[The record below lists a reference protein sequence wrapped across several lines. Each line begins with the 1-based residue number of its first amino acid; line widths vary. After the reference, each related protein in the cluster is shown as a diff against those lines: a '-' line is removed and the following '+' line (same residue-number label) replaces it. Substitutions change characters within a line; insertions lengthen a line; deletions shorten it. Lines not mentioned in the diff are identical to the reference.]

1 MAFLRDFAE
10 ILEIVKNQVFA
21 KSAKSISA
29 PSGPIWLKFLLGVLE
44 LIVRHSINQLFCLKS
59 IFLCKKGVS
68 TFCGKT
74 QKERGVQWNFT
85 LFAKVCYEVALI
97 QKLF

>member
-1 MAFLRDFAE
+1 MAFLRVFAE
-10 ILEIVKNQVFA
+10 ILEILKNQVFA

-44 LIVRHSINQLFCLKS
+44 LIVRHSIKQLFCLKS